1 LLNATFGGKSSAS
14 CHGHAPTH
22 ASDRRTALIKVK
34 SPENRRSKF
43 CFGVQAFG
51 VGWQSGRSPEIPQIQ
66 GCESFMFDRPVKE
79 MMRRE
84 KVLKAPPETPVSKA
98 AKLMVSKS
106 VGAVMVIEDDC
117 LVGICTERDIVFRV
131 VAKGLDARATRLADV
146 MTMCPQ
152 TIAPEKPFGYA
163 LLLMH
168 ERGFRH
174 LPVVQA
180 GKVVGM
186 VSSRS
191 ALDPSL
197 EEFVSEE
204 QRRKHFE
211 EKG

>member
-1 LLNATFGGKSSAS
+1 
-14 CHGHAPTH
+14 
-22 ASDRRTALIKVK
+22 
-34 SPENRRSKF
+34 
-43 CFGVQAFG
+43 
-51 VGWQSGRSPEIPQIQ
+51 
-66 GCESFMFDRPVKE
+66 MFDRPVKE

-84 KVLKAPPETPVSKA
+84 KFLRAPPETPVCKA

-106 VGAVMVIEDDC
+106 VGAVMIIADER

-131 VAKGLDARATRLADV
+131 VAKGLDAHATCLADV
-146 MTMCPQ
+146 MTPGPQ
-152 TIAPEKPFGYA
+152 TIAPDKPFGSA
-163 LLLMH
+163 LLIMH
-168 ERGFRH
+168 EKGFRH

-191 ALDPSL
+191 ALDPTL

>member
-1 LLNATFGGKSSAS
+1 MLY
-14 CHGHAPTH
+14 
-22 ASDRRTALIKVK
+22 LIKDDEA
-34 SPENRRSKF
+34 P
-43 CFGVQAFG
+43 
-51 VGWQSGRSPEIPQIQ
+51 
-66 GCESFMFDRPVKE
+66 MFDRPVKDV
-79 MMRRE
+79 MRRE
-84 KVLKAPPETPVSKA
+84 KLLKAPPETPVGKVA
-98 AKLMVSKS
+98 RLMESKS
-106 VGAVMVIEDDC
+106 VGAVMVIADDQV
-117 LVGICTERDIVFRV
+117 VGICTERDIVFRV
-131 VAKGLDARATRLADV
+131 VATGLDPEATCLADV
-146 MTMCPQ
+146 MTAEPQ
-152 TIAPEKPFGYA
+152 TIAPDKPFGYA

-174 LPVVQA
+174 LPVVQN

>member
-1 LLNATFGGKSSAS
+1 
-14 CHGHAPTH
+14 
-22 ASDRRTALIKVK
+22 
-34 SPENRRSKF
+34 
-43 CFGVQAFG
+43 
-51 VGWQSGRSPEIPQIQ
+51 
-66 GCESFMFDRPVKE
+66 MFDRTVKD

-84 KVLKAPPETPVSKA
+84 KVLKAPPETPVGKA
-98 AKLMVSKS
+98 AKLMASNG
-106 VGAVMVIEDDC
+106 VGAIMVIEDDC

-131 VAKGLDARATRLADV
+131 VAKALDAKATRLADV

-152 TIAPEKPFGYA
+152 TIAPQKPFGYA

-168 ERGFRH
+168 EKGFRH
-174 LPVVQA
+174 LPVVQD

-204 QRRKHFE
+204 QRRKHYE

>member
-1 LLNATFGGKSSAS
+1 MLY
-14 CHGHAPTH
+14 
-22 ASDRRTALIKVK
+22 LIKDDEA
-34 SPENRRSKF
+34 P
-43 CFGVQAFG
+43 
-51 VGWQSGRSPEIPQIQ
+51 
-66 GCESFMFDRPVKE
+66 MFDRPVKDV
-79 MMRRE
+79 MRRE
-84 KVLKAPPETPVSKA
+84 KLLKAPPETPVGKVA
-98 AKLMVSKS
+98 RLMESKS
-106 VGAVMVIEDDC
+106 VGAVMVIADDQV
-117 LVGICTERDIVFRV
+117 VGICTERDIVFRV
-131 VAKGLDARATRLADV
+131 VAKGLDPEATCLADV
-146 MTMCPQ
+146 MTAEPQ
-152 TIAPEKPFGYA
+152 TIAPDKPFGYA

-174 LPVVQA
+174 LPVVQD

>member
-1 LLNATFGGKSSAS
+1 MLYLIQNDGG
-14 CHGHAPTH
+14 P
-22 ASDRRTALIKVK
+22 
-34 SPENRRSKF
+34 
-43 CFGVQAFG
+43 
-51 VGWQSGRSPEIPQIQ
+51 
-66 GCESFMFDRPVKE
+66 MFDRPVKDI
-79 MMRRE
+79 MRRE
-84 KVLKAPPETPVSKA
+84 KLLKASPEAVVGKV
-98 AKLMVSKS
+98 AKLMESKS
-106 VGAVMVIEDDC
+106 VGVVMVIAEDR

-131 VAKGLDARATRLADV
+131 VAKGLDADATRLAEV
-146 MTMCPQ
+146 MTAQPQ
-152 TIAPEKPFGYA
+152 TISPDKPFGYA

-174 LPVVQA
+174 LPVVQN

>member
-1 LLNATFGGKSSAS
+1 MLY
-14 CHGHAPTH
+14 
-22 ASDRRTALIKVK
+22 LIQDDEG
-34 SPENRRSKF
+34 P
-43 CFGVQAFG
+43 
-51 VGWQSGRSPEIPQIQ
+51 
-66 GCESFMFDRPVKE
+66 MFDRPVKDV
-79 MMRRE
+79 MRRE
-84 KVLKAPPETPVSKA
+84 KFLKAQPETPVGQV
-98 AKLMVSKS
+98 AKLMESKS
-106 VGAVMVIEDDC
+106 VGAVVVIVEDQI
-117 LVGICTERDIVFRV
+117 VGICTERDIVFRV
-131 VAKGLDARATRLADV
+131 VAKGLDPEATRLGDV
-146 MTMCPQ
+146 MTACPQ
-152 TIAPEKPFGYA
+152 TIAPDKAFGYA

-174 LPVVQA
+174 LPVVQD

>member
-1 LLNATFGGKSSAS
+1 
-14 CHGHAPTH
+14 
-22 ASDRRTALIKVK
+22 
-34 SPENRRSKF
+34 
-43 CFGVQAFG
+43 
-51 VGWQSGRSPEIPQIQ
+51 
-66 GCESFMFDRPVKE
+66 MFDRPVKD

-84 KVLKAPPETPVSKA
+84 RFLKAPPGTPVSKA
-98 AKLMVSKS
+98 AELMVSKS
-106 VGAVMVIEDDC
+106 VGAVMVIADDS

-131 VAKGLDARATRLADV
+131 VARGLDARATQLADV
-146 MTMCPQ
+146 MTPGPQ
-152 TIAPEKPFGYA
+152 TIAPEKAFGYA
-163 LLLMH
+163 LLMMH

-174 LPVVQA
+174 LPVVQN

-197 EEFVSEE
+197 EEFISEE

>member
-1 LLNATFGGKSSAS
+1 
-14 CHGHAPTH
+14 
-22 ASDRRTALIKVK
+22 
-34 SPENRRSKF
+34 
-43 CFGVQAFG
+43 
-51 VGWQSGRSPEIPQIQ
+51 
-66 GCESFMFDRPVKE
+66 MFDRPVKE

-84 KVLKAPPETPVSKA
+84 KFLKAPPDAYVSKIA
-98 AKLMVSKS
+98 QLMMSKS
-106 VGAVMVIEDDC
+106 VGAVVVVADEN

-131 VAKGLDARATRLADV
+131 VAKGLDARATPLADV
-146 MTMCPQ
+146 MTPGPQ
-152 TIAPEKPFGYA
+152 TIAPDKPFGSA
-163 LLLMH
+163 LLMMH

-174 LPVVQA
+174 LPVVQD

-204 QRRKHFE
+204 QRRKHFA

>member
-1 LLNATFGGKSSAS
+1 
-14 CHGHAPTH
+14 
-22 ASDRRTALIKVK
+22 
-34 SPENRRSKF
+34 
-43 CFGVQAFG
+43 
-51 VGWQSGRSPEIPQIQ
+51 
-66 GCESFMFDRPVKE
+66 MFDRPVKDI
-79 MMRRE
+79 MRRE
-84 KVLKAPPETPVSKA
+84 KLLKAPPETPVGKVA
-98 AKLMVSKS
+98 RLMESKS
-106 VGAVMVIEDDC
+106 VGAVMVIAEDQ

-131 VAKGLDARATRLADV
+131 VAKGLDPNATRLADV
-146 MTMCPQ
+146 MTAGPQ
-152 TIAPEKPFGYA
+152 TVAPDKPFGYA

-168 ERGFRH
+168 ERGFRY
-174 LPVVQA
+174 LPVVQN

>member
-1 LLNATFGGKSSAS
+1 MLY
-14 CHGHAPTH
+14 
-22 ASDRRTALIKVK
+22 LIKNDEA
-34 SPENRRSKF
+34 P
-43 CFGVQAFG
+43 
-51 VGWQSGRSPEIPQIQ
+51 
-66 GCESFMFDRPVKE
+66 MFDRPVKDV
-79 MMRRE
+79 MRRE
-84 KVLKAPPETPVSKA
+84 KFLKAQPETPVGQV
-98 AKLMVSKS
+98 AKLMESKS
-106 VGAVMVIEDDC
+106 VGAVVVIAEDQI
-117 LVGICTERDIVFRV
+117 VGICTERDIVFRV
-131 VAKGLDARATRLADV
+131 VAKGLDPEATRLGDV
-146 MTMCPQ
+146 MTACPQ
-152 TIAPEKPFGYA
+152 TIAPDKAFGYA

-174 LPVVQA
+174 LPVVQD

>member
-1 LLNATFGGKSSAS
+1 MLYLIQNDGG
-14 CHGHAPTH
+14 P
-22 ASDRRTALIKVK
+22 
-34 SPENRRSKF
+34 
-43 CFGVQAFG
+43 
-51 VGWQSGRSPEIPQIQ
+51 
-66 GCESFMFDRPVKE
+66 MFDRPVKDI
-79 MMRRE
+79 MRRE
-84 KVLKAPPETPVSKA
+84 KLLKASPEAVVGKV
-98 AKLMVSKS
+98 AKLMESKS
-106 VGAVMVIEDDC
+106 VGVVMVITEDR

-131 VAKGLDARATRLADV
+131 VAKGLDADATRLADV
-146 MTMCPQ
+146 MTTEPY
-152 TIAPEKPFGYA
+152 TIAPEKPFGSA

-174 LPVVQA
+174 LPVVQN

>member
-1 LLNATFGGKSSAS
+1 MIGRPKLY
-14 CHGHAPTH
+14 
-22 ASDRRTALIKVK
+22 LIKDDEA
-34 SPENRRSKF
+34 P
-43 CFGVQAFG
+43 
-51 VGWQSGRSPEIPQIQ
+51 
-66 GCESFMFDRPVKE
+66 MFDRPVKDV
-79 MMRRE
+79 MRRE
-84 KVLKAPPETPVSKA
+84 KFLKAPPETPVGHV
-98 AKLMVSKS
+98 AKLMESKS
-106 VGAVMVIEDDC
+106 VGAVVVIAEDQI
-117 LVGICTERDIVFRV
+117 VGICTERDIVFRV
-131 VAKGLDARATRLADV
+131 VAKGLDPDATCLGDV
-146 MTMCPQ
+146 MTACPQ
-152 TIAPEKPFGYA
+152 TIAPDKAFGYA

-174 LPVVQA
+174 LPVVQD